1 MEWENGIRKDWSFG
15 WIGCVACFPW
25 DLNLFFYSFWQPLVA
40 EWSFQH
46 QSSSFLFLWVPSF
59 GCYPPKTWDKK
70 KKICL
75 VSQLSTRINRI
86 KADAFVELFKLYI
99 PAQKCSEDSAESP
112 RKEHFFTCRA
122 QTQKWKLS
130 VSFGPRLVLA
140 KEIHQQ
146 IQKQETNKQ
155 LSKTA
160 WHFFCWSASKG
171 ENTFLLVDFYGFK
184 DHVFKPTRRQL
195 ARKKTGSNKTLNWRK
210 REGLPTARNLTEAV
224 NNTQTRR
231 DYSIF
236 L

>member
-1 MEWENGIRKDWSFG
+1 MYFIIS
-15 WIGCVACFPW
+15 
-25 DLNLFFYSFWQPLVA
+25 
-40 EWSFQH
+40 
-46 QSSSFLFLWVPSF
+46 
-59 GCYPPKTWDKK
+59 
-70 KKICL
+70 
-75 VSQLSTRINRI
+75 
-86 KADAFVELFKLYI
+86 
-99 PAQKCSEDSAESP
+99 
-112 RKEHFFTCRA
+112 
-122 QTQKWKLS
+122 
-130 VSFGPRLVLA
+130 LVLA
-140 KEIHQQ
+140 KTLKRSLYSNYIELDFDIWLEIFSLIHIDNHRCQERKWIMSDVLITEFQ
-146 IQKQETNKQ
+146 KIQKQETNKQ